1 MALRATYFLS
11 VIYGDPVYIYA
22 SRIACLYLAV
32 VETIEDDL
40 KDGADDHGYGG
51 GDDEGVG
58 GGEGGL
64 LLLLGPDGAGQQ
76 LVPRLYLGIY
86 TETEL
91 EMSII
96 SYRLDFT
103 CL

>member
-1 MALRATYFLS
+1 MDGTENETLYS
-11 VIYGDPVYIYA
+11 CQYK
-22 SRIACLYLAV
+22 ACVYLAI
-32 VETIEDDL
+32 VETIEDNL
-40 KDGADDHGYGG
+40 QDGEHDHGYCGRG
-51 GDDEGVG
+51 DEGVG

-76 LVPRLYLGIY
+76 RVPRLYLGIY

-96 SYRLDFT
+96 SLSYRLDFT

>member
-1 MALRATYFLS
+1 M
-11 VIYGDPVYIYA
+11 
-22 SRIACLYLAV
+22 YLAV

-40 KDGADDHGYGG
+40 KDGADDDGYCG

-76 LVPRLYLGIY
+76 RVPRLYLVIC
-86 TETEL
+86 TQTKL
-91 EMSII
+91 
-96 SYRLDFT
+96 
-103 CL
+103 